1 MPRHT
6 SCWLEWVAYKGAEA
20 HYTWVGMQHCS
31 LVTGDSGDPRFYSDN
46 FKWFHASL
54 FAIPLKQDRLWQP
67 QWLVNVAADEKDNRV
82 WRNAEQLALLA
93 VQEQEPSASVL

>member
-31 LVTGDSGDPRFYSDN
+31 LVTGDSGDPSFYWDN
-46 FKWFHASL
+46 FMFHASL